1 MNIILQIVIGYILA
15 DLAAG
20 IFHWF
25 EDSYLDY
32 CIDIPVISDI
42 AKDNEMHH
50 YFPRSIVSYT
60 YLENMYVT
68 FPSTIILLLILYS
81 VNKSLFK
88 YVYLIGSF
96 AFFSITSNLIHR
108 FAHMRECENYK
119 VITFLQNTGILSSHK
134 NHSIHHLESKSNY
147 CVISDYNNYILDTIQ
162 FWRGLEYIIFIVT
175 GIQPNKKLGYNQYRE
190 IQNHMHEN
198 AKLECPVKP
207 TKEDIIELQG
217 ILKRYK
223 NCDC

>member
-32 CIDIPVISDI
+32 CIDIPIISDI

-88 YVYLIGSF
+88 YGYLIGSF

-108 FAHMRECENYK
+108 FAHMR
-119 VITFLQNTGILSSHK
+119 
-134 NHSIHHLESKSNY
+134 
-147 CVISDYNNYILDTIQ
+147 
-162 FWRGLEYIIFIVT
+162 
-175 GIQPNKKLGYNQYRE
+175 
-190 IQNHMHEN
+190 
-198 AKLECPVKP
+198 
-207 TKEDIIELQG
+207 
-217 ILKRYK
+217 
-223 NCDC
+223 